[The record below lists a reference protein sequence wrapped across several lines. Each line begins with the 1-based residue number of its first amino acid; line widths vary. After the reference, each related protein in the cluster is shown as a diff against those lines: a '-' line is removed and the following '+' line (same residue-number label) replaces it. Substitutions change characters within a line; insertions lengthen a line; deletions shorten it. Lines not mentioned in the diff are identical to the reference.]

1 MPSQNTSS
9 QTKTLEVWV
18 RSTIF
23 QLILMLATLVICP
36 LMLLMVPFP
45 FLQRYK
51 LAQVWVNVMMWATEH
66 ICGINYTVSGAENIP
81 KDGNGIVLSKHQS
94 SWETIALQKI
104 FPPQVY
110 LLKKSLLWLPIWGWA
125 MATLKPIAIDRNNQ
139 KAALRILVK
148 EGSQHLKN
156 GLWVVVFP
164 EGTRVAPG
172 DTKKFNAGG
181 CLLAHRSGYPVIPVA
196 HNAGEFWPRYS
207 FFKYPGTVHVRIG
220 PLMYADGRKP
230 NELNQEV
237 EAWINNAMREIDNI
251 KNSAKNDISAAVGQ
265 AESSSL

>member
-9 QTKTLEVWV
+9 QAKTLEVWV

-23 QLILMLATLVICP
+23 QLTLMLVTLLLGP
-36 LMLLMVPFP
+36 LMLFMLPFP

-51 LAQVWVNVMMWATEH
+51 LAQVWVGIMMWSIEH
-66 ICGINYTVSGAENIP
+66 ICGIDYTVTGLENIP
-81 KDGNGIVLSKHQS
+81 RDGNGIVLSKHQS
-94 SWETIALQKI
+94 SWETIALQKL

-110 LLKKSLLWLPIWGWA
+110 LLKKSLLWLPVWGWA
-125 MATLKPIAIDRNNQ
+125 MAALKPIAIDRSNQ
-139 KAALRILVK
+139 KAALRILIK
-148 EGSQHLKN
+148 EGTRHLQD

-172 DTKKFNAGG
+172 AVKKFNAGG

-207 FFKYPGTVHVRIG
+207 FFKYPGTVQVRIG
-220 PLMYADGRKP
+220 PPMYGEGRKP
-230 NELNQEV
+230 NEFNQEV
-237 EAWINNAMREIDNI
+237 EAWINNAVREI
-251 KNSAKNDISAAVGQ
+251 
-265 AESSSL
+265 ESNKQQI